1 MLFTYVPYLYIHLLF
16 PSLFGVCLF
25 VCLFLFLTYIYMPW
39 VKCHLLQCNL
49 LTNDEALIKLSQLD
63 LNIPTA
69 YSINSIYLWHW
80 YPFGSINLL

>member
-1 MLFTYVPYLYIHLLF
+1 MFLIYTYIFFSHLCLVF
-16 PSLFGVCLF
+16 VCLF